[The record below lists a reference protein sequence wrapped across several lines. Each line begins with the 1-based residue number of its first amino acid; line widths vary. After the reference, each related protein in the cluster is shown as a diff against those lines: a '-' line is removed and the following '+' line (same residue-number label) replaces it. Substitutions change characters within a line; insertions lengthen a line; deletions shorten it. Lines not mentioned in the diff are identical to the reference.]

1 MNRERESHPCWTL
14 HQIARQQ
21 LIGVVPE
28 QVGRLHW
35 DAGGLAQYR
44 SARLI
49 ETLGFAAEHSPWHA
63 GRLSSLD
70 LEAVTPEDL
79 TSLPT
84 MTHTSAP
91 VNLVKGYPAPLPSW

>member
-1 MNRERESHPCWTL
+1 
-14 HQIARQQ
+14 
-21 LIGVVPE
+21 VVPE

-35 DAGGLAQYR
+35 DAGRLAQYR

>member
-1 MNRERESHPCWTL
+1 MLDSSPDMNGDRFEEIAET
-14 HQIARQQ
+14 ARQQ

-35 DAGGLAQYR
+35 DAARLAQYR
-44 SARLI
+44 SARLT

-70 LEAVTPEDL
+70 REAVTPEDL
-79 TSLPT
+79 TSLP
-84 MTHTSAP
+84 AP
-91 VNLVKGYPAPLPSW
+91 NGGNGTW